1 MPTKKRIDAIDFWRG
16 LVLVFIFIDH
26 IPGNILENIT
36 PRNFGF
42 SDSAEAFVFL
52 SGMSVVLAYS
62 RRLATE
68 GASAGSLP
76 IVKRA
81 MRLYVVHV
89 LLTFLGLALVF
100 TAVQITQSDAIVQ
113 DADRMSVLTDPLH
126 TLPAIF
132 TLTHQISYFNILP
145 LYVVLMLFAP
155 IYLLIGMRSRYAMLA
170 LSAAVYAAARIFD
183 INLPSWPIPGG
194 WYFDPL
200 CWQFMFAIGIFVGLT
215 LRAEPIPQYRPI
227 FWVCVVYSFVTAVV
241 VSNAFGFAPGLVD
254 KAGHYLDW
262 VKSDL
267 GTVRIFDFLAHAYV
281 ISQLPLTR
289 LLKSTVVYSPLTLLG
304 RHSLF
309 AFCVLTL
316 LSILGQIL
324 KETWIDS
331 SVFDVFFVS
340 AGLFGLNWIVRHLEW
355 QSAPHPQSTAAE

>member
-1 MPTKKRIDAIDFWRG
+1 MPTTKRIDAIDFWRG

-52 SGMSVVLAYS
+52 SGFSVVLAYS

-76 IVKRA
+76 IFKRA
-81 MRLYVVHV
+81 AHLYVTHI

-100 TAVQITQSDAIVQ
+100 TAFQITQSDAIVQ
-113 DADRMSVLTDPLH
+113 DADRYSVISDPVR

-145 LYVVLMLFAP
+145 LYVVLLLFAP
-155 IYLLIGMRSRYAMLA
+155 VYLLIGMRNRFAMLA
-170 LSAAVYAAARIFD
+170 FSAVIYGAARIFD

-194 WYFDPL
+194 WYFDPM
-200 CWQFMFAIGIFVGLT
+200 CWQFMFATGIFIGLT
-215 LRAEPIPQYRPI
+215 LREEPLPHSPTI
-227 FWVCVVYSFVTAVV
+227 FWICAGYSIFAAFV
-241 VSNAFGFAPGLVD
+241 VSNVFGLVPGLVD
-254 KAGHYLDW
+254 KAGAHLDW

-267 GTVRIFDFLAHAYV
+267 GTVRIIDFLAHAYV

-289 LLKSTVVYSPLTLLG
+289 LLKRSPIYAPATLLG

-309 AFCVLTL
+309 VFCVLTL

-331 SVFDVFFVS
+331 ALFDVVFVLI
-340 AGLFGLNWIVRHLEW
+340 GLTGLNWIVRQLEW
-355 QSAPHPQSTAAE
+355 QRAPQPTAAE